1 MTDPLVPA
9 DTDLRDFQYM
19 PLDVVRLVDSDLAA
33 LATGDEFR
41 CAVILWCKAW
51 HQVPASSLPNDDRL
65 LSHLAGFGRDM
76 KAWRAV
82 RDMALR
88 GFVECSDGRLYHPV
102 IAQKAIEAAD
112 AKRRR
117 RERTAKATAAREAKT
132 GGRDVERNEP
142 PDEERNVDRDDERNV
157 HQGIGKGEGE
167 GEGEGSEGIEDAALR
182 ARARD
187 SSADLEARLREA
199 AGWQAEPHPKL
210 AVTGPIEALL
220 ANGADLDLDV
230 LPVVKALGPKARN
243 RTTWNYFVSAIA
255 QARDDR
261 VSASTLVSTP
271 QDRRPDYVTRQ
282 PRKSTVDT
290 ILENLGSRDAEGDE
304 PARQTG

>member
-117 RERTAKATAAREAKT
+117 RERTAKATAAREAKS

-142 PDEERNVDRDDERNV
+142 PDEERDVDRDVERNV
-157 HQGIGKGEGE
+157 HQGIGKGEGR
-167 GEGEGSEGIEDAALR
+167 EGIEEDPPNPQAAADIDFAVSTWNDTAKGCGLPRAQNITDKRRKAILLR
-182 ARARD
+182 LKD
-187 SSADLEARLREA
+187 VGGFD
-199 AGWQAEPHPKL
+199 GWC
-210 AVTGPIEALL
+210 ALL
-220 ANGADLDLDV
+220 EKIRGSPFLRGQNREGWRCDLDWVLKPANLTKIMEGNYDDRKSANGIQGAIDDL
-230 LPVVKALGPKARN
+230 
-243 RTTWNYFVSAIA
+243 
-255 QARDDR
+255 
-261 VSASTLVSTP
+261 
-271 QDRRPDYVTRQ
+271 RRG
-282 PRKSTVDT
+282 
-290 ILENLGSRDAEGDE
+290 I
-304 PARQTG
+304 

>member
-1 MTDPLVPA
+1 MPEPLVPA

-65 LSHLAGFGRDM
+65 LAHLAGFGRDL
-76 KAWRAV
+76 KSWRAV

-88 GFVECSDGRLYHPV
+88 GFVECDDERLYHPV
-102 IAQKAIEAAD
+102 IAEKALEAAE
-112 AKRRR
+112 AKRRQ
-117 RERTAKATAAREAKT
+117 RERTAKATAAKRAKSAD
-132 GGRDVERNEP
+132 RDENRNDQR
-142 PDEERNVDRDDERNV
+142 DEEKSERDDDRDDDRNV
-157 HQGIGKGEGE
+157 HQGKGREGK
-167 GEGEGSEGIEDAALR
+167 GEGSEGIDDADLR

-187 SSADLEARLREA
+187 SSADLEAKLREA

-210 AVTGPIEALL
+210 AITGPIEGLL

-230 LPVVKALGPKARN
+230 LPVVRALGPKARS

-261 VSASTLVSTP
+261 VSASTVVSQP
-271 QDRRPDYVTRQ
+271 QDRRPGYVARQ

-290 ILENLGSRDAEGDE
+290 ILDNLGSRDAEGDE

>member
-1 MTDPLVPA
+1 MTDPLVPV

-33 LATGDEFR
+33 LATGEEFR
-41 CAVILWCKAW
+41 CAVVLWCKAW

-65 LSHLAGFGRDM
+65 LAHLAGFGRDL
-76 KAWRAV
+76 KGWRAV

-102 IAQKAIEAAD
+102 IAEKAIEAAD
-112 AKRRR
+112 AKRRQ
-117 RERTAKATAAREAKT
+117 RERTAKATAARQAKS
-132 GGRDVERNEP
+132 GGRDVDRDDP
-142 PDEERNVDRDDERNV
+142 PDEERDVDRDVERNV
-157 HQGIGKGEGE
+157 HQGKGRDREEKGNKIPPL
-167 GEGEGSEGIEDAALR
+167 STRDA
-182 ARARD
+182 
-187 SSADLEARLREA
+187 SADLEWRLREA
-199 AGWQAEPHPKL
+199 AGWLSEPHPKL
-210 AVTGPIEALL
+210 AITGPIEALL
-220 ANGADLDLDV
+220 ASGADLELDV

-261 VSASTLVSTP
+261 VSASTVVSP
-271 QDRRPDYVTRQ
+271 PHARRSGYVARE

-290 ILENLGSRDAEGDE
+290 ILDNLGSRDAEGDE
-304 PARQTG
+304 PARKAG